1 MGVRIRP
8 ADPSDAGAMARV
20 HVDTWRST
28 YGGIVPA
35 KHLASLSC
43 RDRESKW
50 FDILTTASPNTSNFV
65 AETESGDVVGFADG
79 GPEREGNQ
87 TYRGELYAVYVLE
100 RYQRRG
106 VGHRLVSAVAQRLI
120 SDGMYSMLVWVL
132 QGNGP
137 ACRFYESLGGQRVG
151 RQTIAI
157 WWSGHRRA
165 VIRLEEHRRWRRGCP
180 SRRTVV
186 ALVPDCI
193 QPVRHEDVGMP
204 RMRRAVTD
212 CRLSY
217 STTKTQ

>member
-1 MGVRIRP
+1 
-8 ADPSDAGAMARV
+8 MARV

-28 YGGIVPA
+28 YGGIVPK
-35 KHLASLSC
+35 KHLAGLSY

-151 RQTIAI
+151 SPNHNDLVERTSWRCHTAGRT
-157 WWSGHRRA
+157 SPVAEGLPFAANGCSFSAGLHSARPARRCRYA
-165 VIRLEEHRRWRRGCP
+165 ANATGC
-180 SRRTVV
+180 
-186 ALVPDCI
+186 
-193 QPVRHEDVGMP
+193 H
-204 RMRRAVTD
+204 
-212 CRLSY
+212 RLSIVLLDH
-217 STTKTQ
+217 

>member
-1 MGVRIRP
+1 MGMRIRP

-20 HVDTWRST
+20 HVDTWRTT
-28 YGGIVPA
+28 YGGIVPK
-35 KHLASLSC
+35 KHLAGLSY

-50 FDILTTASPNTSNFV
+50 FEILTTASPRTSNFV
-65 AETESGDVVGFADG
+65 AEAESGDVIGFADG

-132 QGNGP
+132 QGNRP
-137 ACRFYESLGGQRVG
+137 ACRFYESLGVQRVG

-157 WWSGHRRA
+157 GGA
-165 VIRLEEHRRWRRGCP
+165 DIVE
-180 SRRTVV
+180 
-186 ALVPDCI
+186 
-193 QPVRHEDVGMP
+193 
-204 RMRRAVTD
+204 
-212 CRLSY
+212 LSY
-217 STTKTQ
+217 GWKNIAGGGGAGIRGERL

>member
-1 MGVRIRP
+1 MGMRIRP

-28 YGGIVPA
+28 YGGIVPK
-35 KHLASLSC
+35 KHLAGLSY

-100 RYQRRG
+100 RNQRRG

-132 QGNGP
+132 QGNRP

-157 WWSGHRRA
+157 GGA
-165 VIRLEEHRRWRRGCP
+165 DIVE
-180 SRRTVV
+180 
-186 ALVPDCI
+186 
-193 QPVRHEDVGMP
+193 
-204 RMRRAVTD
+204 
-212 CRLSY
+212 LSY
-217 STTKTQ
+217 GWKNIAGGGGAALRGERL

>member
-28 YGGIVPA
+28 YGGIVPK
-35 KHLASLSC
+35 KHLAGLSY

-50 FDILTTASPNTSNFV
+50 FEILTTASPRTSNFV
-65 AETESGDVVGFADG
+65 AETESGDVIGFADG

-132 QGNGP
+132 TGTTVPLAGFMSRWEVNG
-137 ACRFYESLGGQRVG
+137 
-151 RQTIAI
+151 
-157 WWSGHRRA
+157 SGA
-165 VIRLEEHRRWRRGCP
+165 KP
-180 SRRTVV
+180 
-186 ALVPDCI
+186 
-193 QPVRHEDVGMP
+193 
-204 RMRRAVTD
+204 
-212 CRLSY
+212 
-217 STTKTQ
+217 